1 MSAAPAWEAET
12 DGPEDT
18 LALARCLGRLAGPG
32 DFFALV
38 GPIGA
43 GKSVFARGILEGL
56 GVEAD
61 RGSPT
66 FTLVHEYRG
75 RLSAHHLDLY
85 RLGTDAP
92 REDLGY
98 DELFYGDGVTLVEW
112 AELVR
117 DLWPPDHLEV
127 RIERDAGA
135 APGHR
140 RLRFH
145 ARGERSAALLRALA
159 ARRGEGAC

>member
-1 MSAAPAWEAET
+1 MNAAAVWEVESRS
-12 DGPEDT
+12 PEET
-18 LALARCLGRLAGPG
+18 LAWGRRLGRLAEPG

-43 GKSVFARGILEGL
+43 GKSVFARGLLEGL

-75 RLSAHHLDLY
+75 RLPACHLDLY
-85 RLGTDAP
+85 RLGTDAA

-98 DELFYGDGVTLVEW
+98 DELFHGDGVTLVEW
-112 AELVR
+112 AELAR
-117 DLWPPDHLEV
+117 ELWPPDHLEV
-127 RIERDAGA
+127 RIDREAGA

-140 RLRFH
+140 RLRFL
-145 ARGERSAALLRALA
+145 ARGERAAALVHALA
-159 ARRGEGAC
+159 ARRGDGAC